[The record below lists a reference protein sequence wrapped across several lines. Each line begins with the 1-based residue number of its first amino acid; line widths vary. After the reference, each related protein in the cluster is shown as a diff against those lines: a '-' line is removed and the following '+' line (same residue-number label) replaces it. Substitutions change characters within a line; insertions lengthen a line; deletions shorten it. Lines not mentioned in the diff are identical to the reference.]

1 MGPAAVG
8 VWTAVG
14 YSEPVSLLRT
24 VADELSAGLARTG
37 PAAPAILFLGSLV
50 EYVFPPFPGDTLVV
64 LGAWYAV
71 NGVISWPVAFV
82 ATTAGAVLGAWID
95 YRVGVALGAAL
106 ERGAARRGPVTLEH
120 VRRVEAGYARWGEW
134 FLLANRFLPGVRA
147 FLFVGAGAARLPV
160 KKVLLWG
167 GISAAAWNVLL
178 LLAGAYLARNLD
190 DLVHLLERYTTVAW
204 VAMAV
209 VAVVLLGR
217 FAWRRRRR
225 KKDGA

>member
-1 MGPAAVG
+1 VSTLERVVAALGEV
-8 VWTAVG
+8 
-14 YSEPVSLLRT
+14 
-24 VADELSAGLARTG
+24 LAKTG

-71 NGVISWPVAFV
+71 NGTISWPVAFV
-82 ATTAGAVLGAWID
+82 SVTAGAVLGAWID
-95 YRVGVALGAAL
+95 YRIGVALGAAL

-160 KKVLLWG
+160 GKVLLWG
-167 GISAAAWNVLL
+167 GISAAAWNALL
-178 LLAGAYLARNLD
+178 LLVGAFLVKNLD
-190 DLVHLLERYTTVAW
+190 EFVHLLERYTTAAW
-204 VAMAV
+204 VAMGVV
-209 VAVVLLGR
+209 VAAVLARL
-217 FAWRRRRR
+217 AWKALRRRE
-225 KKDGA
+225 G